1 MQQDTATAIP
11 EQPASDLDEALRNAE
26 AQGYLRG
33 RNEAIAQQQSVPS
46 QPPDDA
52 PLPQAQF
59 PRYAR
64 RSVWDLP

>member
-1 MQQDTATAIP
+1 MQDENTTTP
-11 EQPASDLDEALRNAE
+11 PQPQGTDPDEAIKNAE

-33 RNEAIAQQQSVPS
+33 RNEAIAELQATT
-46 QPPDDA
+46 PPEQ

-59 PRYAR
+59 PQYCR